1 MLISMLLPPKNDKNR
16 KEKKSIKTNI
26 LNNNELQ
33 TLLIIRVFATNLAVG
48 YFHANYE
55 RRFVKK
61 VLH

>member
-1 MLISMLLPPKNDKNR
+1 MLISMLLPARSGKIR
-16 KEKKSIKTNI
+16 KEKKSIKANM

-55 RRFVKK
+55 RCFVR
-61 VLH
+61 